1 MDGGRG
7 GGGGVGTG
15 AEDDGGGATVTVT
28 GPEGGGDGGVGTTA
42 VMVADIA
49 DSYGPFAA
57 RRILRNRS
65 DRLEP
70 IGSKIPHHRHE
81 FIQIKGLADVGT
93 GPKIIAVANVL
104 RCL

>member
-1 MDGGRG
+1 MDGGKD
-7 GGGGVGTG
+7 GGGGVGTD
-15 AEDDGGGATVTVT
+15 AEDDGGAVTVTVT
-28 GPEGGGDGGVGTTA
+28 GPEGGVGGGVGTTA

-70 IGSKIPHHRHE
+70 IGPEIPHHRHE
-81 FIQIKGLADVGT
+81 FIQFKGLADVGT
-93 GPKIIAVANVL
+93 GPKIITIPNVL
-104 RCL
+104 CRF